1 MKAGI
6 RSKVVLLL
14 AAVALLPLLAA
25 LVSLV
30 VVGSRRQIE
39 SVGSGMQLAA
49 AAGAEALSVSMT
61 KDVEK
66 LLQLI
71 RHPKVPELLNARDT
85 ALSQAERDRLDR
97 IWPTLSLDEGPM
109 SQVLSGSVAY
119 KLQVMAKWDPDFTE
133 ILLTDRFGQ
142 LVAASGRTSDFY
154 QADEDWW
161 QGAYN
166 DGTGSVYVPPVRYDR
181 SSNIWSLNLCV
192 PILLKSKVI
201 GICKAVVDVSTWI
214 ETVHPVDQMGTMEML
229 VRPDGM
235 IIHRHG
241 TEPLTE
247 RASEWVDLVT
257 DPDGRGWRITAD
269 GEIQGYVPVKLPD
282 RIEGYE
288 VSSPT
293 WALVLYRPKGDVLR
307 PIYMTSL
314 AILGVGLIVI
324 VAIFLIGVWLVDRSV
339 VRRIR
344 SLAQATRQV
353 AAGDLD
359 SRVTAG
365 GGRRLLGSDEIN
377 ELADDFN
384 SMVQHVQR
392 SYDRLTAAN
401 ELKSNFIRI
410 ASHELR
416 TPIAYMLGL
425 AKLLRDN
432 RDPQRL
438 ASALTMMGLKAKR
451 LSEIIQAMFKVMP
464 GQLHADEMVY
474 SDVDL
479 AELLEEIRVDVS
491 PFLEERRQ
499 RVIVEPGQSAPIIQA
514 DREKLRDV
522 IESLVMNAIKFTP
535 DGGVIKVRI
544 GKQLGGFVS
553 LSVQDQGPGIPQR
566 DLPHIF
572 EPFFTGGD
580 VMLHSTGTSGFE
592 KRGMGLGLA
601 VVKHFV
607 NMHAGTVSVR
617 SGPQGT
623 TFVVSVPAEAQ
634 PRSKRPAAPR
644 S

>member
-1 MKAGI
+1 
-6 RSKVVLLL
+6 
-14 AAVALLPLLAA
+14 
-25 LVSLV
+25 
-30 VVGSRRQIE
+30 
-39 SVGSGMQLAA
+39 
-49 AAGAEALSVSMT
+49 
-61 KDVEK
+61 
-66 LLQLI
+66 
-71 RHPKVPELLNARDT
+71 
-85 ALSQAERDRLDR
+85 
-97 IWPTLSLDEGPM
+97 
-109 SQVLSGSVAY
+109 
-119 KLQVMAKWDPDFTE
+119 
-133 ILLTDRFGQ
+133 
-142 LVAASGRTSDFY
+142 
-154 QADEDWW
+154 
-161 QGAYN
+161 
-166 DGTGSVYVPPVRYDR
+166 
-181 SSNIWSLNLCV
+181 
-192 PILLKSKVI
+192 
-201 GICKAVVDVSTWI
+201 
-214 ETVHPVDQMGTMEML
+214 
-229 VRPDGM
+229 
-235 IIHRHG
+235 
-241 TEPLTE
+241 
-247 RASEWVDLVT
+247 
-257 DPDGRGWRITAD
+257 
-269 GEIQGYVPVKLPD
+269 
-282 RIEGYE
+282 
-288 VSSPT
+288 
-293 WALVLYRPKGDVLR
+293 
-307 PIYMTSL
+307 
-314 AILGVGLIVI
+314 
-324 VAIFLIGVWLVDRSV
+324 
-339 VRRIR
+339 
-344 SLAQATRQV
+344 
-353 AAGDLD
+353 
-359 SRVTAG
+359 
-365 GGRRLLGSDEIN
+365 
-377 ELADDFN
+377 
-384 SMVQHVQR
+384 MVQHVQR

-432 RDPQRL
+432 RDPKRL